1 MTHSETRLF
10 IAVEIT
16 PRLQDALDNCKK
28 AAEIYFREDGPEYL
42 CIRRIGGKD
51 FLGKLVDN
59 PFPCQNVDNVQRN
72 VMSLIKL
79 IAPNFRL
86 QSEMVQIHTLTEVRA
101 FQG

>member
-28 AAEIYFREDGPEYL
+28 STELYFRDDNPEYL
-42 CIRRIGGKD
+42 SIRRIGGRD
-51 FLGKLVDN
+51 YLGKLVDN
-59 PFPCQNVDNVQRN
+59 PFPCQHVDNIQRN
-72 VMSLIKL
+72 VMSLVKL

-86 QSEMVQIHTLTEVRA
+86 QSEMVQIHTLTEVRSY
-101 FQG
+101 QS